1 MNKGLIS
8 GLVLLVIGLVCG
20 VLLAFVNSFT
30 APIIKENADKVVLE
44 SLGEVY
50 EGASNYTLDEVE
62 GGNNVDKLFFLKD
75 KTSGDTV
82 AIIYS
87 VQAEGYQ
94 STISMLIA
102 IEVNGSNEFVVAGY
116 KVVSQAETSGIGD
129 KIVGYDFEMEGEIIT
144 DLTAF
149 DGVAGPSAIFSKN
162 AVRACFVTVGERVAA
177 DFGGAN

>member
-30 APIIKENADKVVLE
+30 APIIKENADRVILE

-50 EGASNYTLDEVE
+50 DGAANYTLDEVA
-62 GGNNVDKLFFLKD
+62 GSGNVEKLFYLKD

-87 VQAEGYQ
+87 VKAEGYQ
-94 STISMLIA
+94 STVSMLIA
-102 IEVNGSNEFVVAGY
+102 VEKNSSDEFVVAGY
-116 KVVSQAETSGIGD
+116 KIVSQGETSGIGD
-129 KIVGYDFEMEGEIIT
+129 KIVGHDFKMDNVVIT
-144 DLTAF
+144 NLTAF
-149 DGVAGPSAIFSKN
+149 DGVAGASFSTT
-162 AVRACFVTVGERVAA
+162 AVRTCFESVGSRAA
-177 DFGGAN
+177 TDFGGAQ